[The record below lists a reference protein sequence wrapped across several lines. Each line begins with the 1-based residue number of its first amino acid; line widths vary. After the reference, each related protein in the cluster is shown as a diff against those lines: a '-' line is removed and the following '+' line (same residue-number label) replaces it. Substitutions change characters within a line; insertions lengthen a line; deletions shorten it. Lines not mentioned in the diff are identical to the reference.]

1 MSKSNRQY
9 LEDMLQYTQVIADLA
24 LSGRE
29 ELEKNFV
36 LQLATTRA
44 YEIIGE
50 IAKRLPSDLL
60 ALQPEAEWDDVKGF
74 RDYLAHNYDKI
85 EVEYI
90 WRAIQKL
97 PILQKAIQSLLNSL
111 ENKQ

>member
-24 LSGRE
+24 KSGRE

-44 YEIIGE
+44 YEVIGE
-50 IAKRLPSDLL
+50 IAKRLPNDLL
-60 ALQPEAEWDDVKGF
+60 AQQSEAEWDDVKGF
-74 RDYLAHNYDKI
+74 RDYLAHNYDRI
-85 EVEYI
+85 EFEYI
-90 WRAIQKL
+90 WRAVQKL
-97 PILQKAIQSLLNSL
+97 PILQKAIQALLDTL
-111 ENKQ
+111 EDTQ